1 VTAVIERLVNEV
13 RRAGAFNANAQAAPV
28 AILWTDKECQ
38 WSAVLPQLL
47 SALPELLVYGVY
59 DPAVRSGPA
68 IWLRCVIA
76 GALEGVSIPDDLVPI
91 IYIPG
96 ISRSELRS
104 IENTP
109 EGIKPLAELQ
119 YRGTMCSQLNGKDL
133 TVNAFLTSG
142 SAGLGLDVAKD
153 NSTQKAMLS
162 ALGLLLATPVEQL
175 EDRRLEAID
184 FNQLL
189 TSDSIRDLLTWMN
202 SPTITRDSWGAN
214 HWNAVRDV
222 VKQEFG
228 LDIERD
234 GELVAAERLCAGEG
248 KWNQVW
254 NRFCESPLQYPTLP
268 ELLSRVPVP
277 DMLADPDRYPSVNAD
292 AEKSLEISLTKL
304 KGKSADAARD
314 EVLKLEVD
322 HGERRNG
329 LWAKLGSAPCAV
341 VLEPLALVAELSKSA
356 YGGLSPQ
363 ELGERYAKD
372 GWKVDQAVLAALR
385 ACQNNHQ
392 TKLVEEILQ
401 TIYTPWLADLN
412 ERFQKHVQTKGY
424 PGDGEIS
431 EATAE
436 YLADGE
442 VVFFIDGLRLDVAHE
457 LMGLL
462 TDKGVSPNLTTQWS
476 ALPSVTATAK
486 AAVSPISKLLV
497 GEDGGNDFEPSVK
510 GEGSLTHDRFKKS
523 LDKAGWQYLGDDDLG
538 DPSGSAWV
546 ACGDI
551 DKEGHSSELKLP
563 KRIPSIL
570 EGVVERI
577 VDLMQHGWRRVRI
590 VTDHGW
596 LLVPGK
602 MPKSHLPQQATESRW
617 GRCAQLKHGV
627 QVEGLTLGWHWNP
640 QTPIH
645 FPQGIHSFIAG
656 RAYAHGG
663 VSLQECL
670 VPVIKITNDMKLQ
683 ATAKITDVQ
692 WRGLVCKV
700 EVQSASGGLTLDLRT
715 KVADGATSIV
725 QLHSLDGGTARLM
738 VENDDNEGVS
748 AVVVVLDE
756 SGTVLAKQST
766 TVGGDD

>member
-1 VTAVIERLVNEV
+1 MNLVIESLVKEI

-38 WSAVLPQLL
+38 WSPVLPQLL
-47 SALPELLVYGVY
+47 AALPEFLVYGDY

-119 YRGTMCSQLNGKDL
+119 YRGAMCSQLNGKDL

-153 NSTQKAMLS
+153 TSTQKAMLS

-202 SPTITRDSWGAN
+202 SPTTTRDSWGGN
-214 HWNAVRDV
+214 HWSAVRHV
-222 VKQEFG
+222 AKQEFG

-254 NRFCESPLQYPTLP
+254 SRFCESPLQYPTLP

-277 DMLADPDRYPSVNAD
+277 DMLADRDRYPSVNAD
-292 AEKSLEISLTKL
+292 AEQSLETSLTKL
-304 KGKSADAARD
+304 VGKPADAARD

-341 VLEPLALVAELSKSA
+341 VLEPLARVAELSKSA

-363 ELGERYAKD
+363 ELGELYAKE

-392 TKLVEEILQ
+392 TKLVEAILQ

-412 ERFQKHVQTKGY
+412 ERFQKQVQAKGY

-457 LMGLL
+457 LIGLL
-462 TDKGVSPNLTTQWS
+462 AIKSITSDLTTQWS

-497 GEDGGNDFEPSVK
+497 GMDGGNDFEPSVK
-510 GEGSLTHDRFKKS
+510 GEGNLTHDRFKKT
-523 LDKAGWQYLGDDDLG
+523 LAKTGWQYLEEDDLG
-538 DPSGSAWV
+538 DPSGSAWI

-563 KRIPSIL
+563 KRIPAIL

-602 MPKSHLPQQATESRW
+602 MPKSHLPQQAAESRW
-617 GRCAQLKHGV
+617 GRCAQLKQGV

-640 QTPIH
+640 ETPIH
-645 FPQGIHSFIAG
+645 FPFGIHSFIAG

-670 VPVIKITNDMKLQ
+670 VPVIKIVNDMKPQ
-683 ATAKITDVQ
+683 ASAKITDVH

-700 EVQSASGGLTLDLRT
+700 EVQSSSGGLTVDLRT
-715 KVADGATSIV
+715 KVADSSTSIV
-725 QLHSLDGGTARLM
+725 ELHNLDGSEARLM
-738 VENDDNEGVS
+738 VEDDNNEGVS
-748 AVVVVLDE
+748 VVVVVLDG
-756 SGTVLAKQST
+756 SGKVLAKQST
-766 TVGGDD
+766 TVGGEE